1 MSYYETV
8 EDIEESEG
16 EEESE
21 EEIEVPA
28 KRRKQKK
35 WKDPNKPKRAM
46 SAFFLYSQV
55 ERPNVKINHPEA
67 SFGDIARILSA
78 QYKALSETQMKKWVK
93 KAEQDK
99 IRYQEE
105 MKHYVPMDDPT
116 GGKRKKA
123 KKDPNAPKR
132 NMSAYF
138 LFSVHIRPSVKDEN
152 PEAAFGDIARIIS
165 AKYKALDGDERK
177 EWDEKAAEDKERYQ
191 REMEAYRAGMWKTR
205 LFSIKTFWR
214 KDYRERTLGGR
225 RRRGLVPLL
234 FVRNLKTYSTVYT
247 Y

>member
-8 EDIEESEG
+8 EDISGDEEV

-21 EEIEVPA
+21 VEEEVVP

-46 SAFFLYSQV
+46 SAFFCYSQA
-55 ERPNVKINHPEA
+55 ERPNVKANHPEA
-67 SFGDIARILSA
+67 SFGDVARILSS
-78 QYKALSETQMKKWVK
+78 QYKALSEKEMKKWVK

-165 AKYKALDGDERK
+165 AKYKALKDGERK
-177 EWDEKAAEDKERYQ
+177 VWEEKAAEDKERYQ
-191 REMEAYRAGMWKTR
+191 REMEAYRAGM
-205 LFSIKTFWR
+205 
-214 KDYRERTLGGR
+214 
-225 RRRGLVPLL
+225 
-234 FVRNLKTYSTVYT
+234 
-247 Y
+247 

>member
-16 EEESE
+16 EEVESEVE
-21 EEIEVPA
+21 EEIVVP

-35 WKDPNKPKRAM
+35 WKDPSKPKRAM
-46 SAFFLYSQV
+46 SAFFCYSQA

-67 SFGDIARILSA
+67 SFGDVARLLSA
-78 QYKALSETQMKKWVK
+78 QYKALTEKEMKRWVK
-93 KAEQDK
+93 KSEQDK
-99 IRYQEE
+99 VRYQEE

-138 LFSVHIRPSVKDEN
+138 LFSVHIRPTVKIEN

-165 AKYKALDGDERK
+165 AQYKALKPDER
-177 EWDEKAAEDKERYQ
+177 ENWDTKAAADKVRYQ
-191 REMEAYRAGMWKTR
+191 GAMEAYRAGM
-205 LFSIKTFWR
+205 
-214 KDYRERTLGGR
+214 
-225 RRRGLVPLL
+225 
-234 FVRNLKTYSTVYT
+234 
-247 Y
+247 

>member
-8 EDIEESEG
+8 ENYNESEGEEEVEESEG
-16 EEESE
+16 EEE
-21 EEIEVPA
+21 VPT

-46 SAFFLYSQV
+46 SAFFCYSQA

-67 SFGDIARILSA
+67 SFGDVARILSA
-78 QYKALSETQMKKWVK
+78 QYKALSEKEMKKWVK

-116 GGKRKKA
+116 GGGKRKKA

-138 LFSVHIRPSVKDEN
+138 LFSVHIRPTVKEEN

-165 AKYKALDGDERK
+165 AKYKALKDNERK
-177 EWDEKAAEDKERYQ
+177 VWDEKAAEDKERYQ
-191 REMEAYRAGMWKTR
+191 RDMEAYRAGM
-205 LFSIKTFWR
+205 
-214 KDYRERTLGGR
+214 
-225 RRRGLVPLL
+225 
-234 FVRNLKTYSTVYT
+234 
-247 Y
+247 